1 METIAYL
8 GPPGT
13 FSEEAALAWGGSEAH
28 LLPLASLPAVV
39 TAVETGAASSCVLPL
54 ENSLEGAVT
63 TTLDLLIRE
72 TALQVR
78 SELVLPVRHMLAVRP
93 GLQLDEVRVLHAHPQ
108 ALGQSRRF
116 VERCLPDVAIVA
128 ALSNAAALTDALADS
143 RPAAAIST
151 RRAIEL
157 HSAAILAH
165 DIQDHPNNQ
174 TRFIL
179 LGAEDAAPT
188 GNDRTSLCFA
198 MSENRA
204 GSLLDALLVLA
215 EARIN
220 MTRLESRPA
229 KELLGE
235 YIFLADIEGHRLEPH
250 VAAALQRMRQ
260 QTSFFKVF
268 GSYPRYRPPA
278 GEPGVPRRTLST

>member
-1 METIAYL
+1 MKTIAYL

-13 FSEEAALAWGGSEAH
+13 FSEEAALAWGGIGAH

-39 TAVETGAASSCVLPL
+39 TAVETGAASACVLPL

-72 TALQVR
+72 TSLQIR
-78 SELVLPVRHMLAVRP
+78 SELILPVRHMLAVRP
-93 GLQLDEVRVLHAHPQ
+93 GLQLDEIQVLHAHPQ

-116 VERCLPDVAIVA
+116 VERCLPGAAIVA

-157 HSAAILAH
+157 KSAATLAH

-179 LGAEDAAPT
+179 LAPEDAAPT
-188 GNDRTSLCFA
+188 GGDRTSLCFA
-198 MSENRA
+198 MHENRA
-204 GSLLDALLVLA
+204 GSLHAALLVLA

-250 VAAALQRMRQ
+250 VAAALQRLRQ
-260 QTSFFKVF
+260 QTTFFKIF
-268 GSYPRYRPPA
+268 GSYPRYRPPIPA
-278 GEPGVPRRTLST
+278 AAT